1 MKKMMEQCEIYR
13 SGYFHAERLQE
24 EDDVQDLKN
33 EVTVM
38 VNSIELLRLHC
49 RLASDIS
56 ISTIYVSNLM
66 YDCEYIHERDNMHLN

>member
-1 MKKMMEQCEIYR
+1 MMEQCEIYR

-66 YDCEYIHERDNMHLN
+66 YDCEYIHQRDNMHLN